1 MTNFFTLNRENLS
14 DAQSEI
20 EQQLSQLKIERKD
33 ILRTQLLVE
42 EIFLRMVNNAD
53 VEQATIRVVKNFFGN
68 VQIKMSATGTPY
80 DPLVEVFDL
89 DEDDDEYYR
98 TLILKAN
105 RQKMSWLHEKNQNVV
120 TINVQSETNLQM
132 KLTLGGMFGGLLCG
146 VFMKE
151 IFSPETIKLFNDGL
165 ITPINTMF
173 LNALGLVIAPVIF
186 FSVLCGVTGMGAGAG
201 VGRVGSK
208 LIGLYTSTSV
218 IASIVGLFI
227 AKSFFSSGVP
237 QVGTIAAAQNTE
249 AYEFSMTKFIVDII
263 PSNMVSPIAD
273 RNLLQVI
280 FIAVFFGLALNALG
294 NKTKLLQDLAN
305 VGNEFF
311 TKLVGMIVLFV
322 PLIAFFAMMEL
333 ASDTDFAMILTMG
346 KLVVGLLIC
355 SAAMLLVYAILIR
368 FVGKIS
374 PMPFLKKIPS
384 LWPIPFATSSSA
396 VTMPFT
402 MNFCTKKLGVA
413 EKISSFSIPIG
424 TTVNMNGGCFYLPIV
439 VIMFLKMYD
448 VEVDLNAIII
458 ILTMT
463 LSLSVAGP
471 AVPNAS
477 VIGILTITSTFGV
490 PNDIAGL
497 LFCIAT
503 VCERVVTCF
512 NVTGDVASAVVL
524 SRLENSTDEKIYFAG

>member
-1 MTNFFTLNRENLS
+1 MANCFTLNRENLS

-20 EQQLSQLKIERKD
+20 ERQLSNLKIERKD

-42 EIFLRMVNNAD
+42 EIFMRMVNNAD
-53 VEQATIRVVKNFFGN
+53 VEQATIRVVKNFFGT
-68 VQIKMSATGTPY
+68 VQVKMSVTGTPY
-80 DPLVEVFDL
+80 DPLVEVFDI

-151 IFSPETIKLFNDGL
+151 IFSPETIKLFNDAL
-165 ITPINTMF
+165 ITPMNTMF

-201 VGRVGSK
+201 IGRVGSK

-218 IASIVGLFI
+218 VALFVGLFI
-227 AKSFFSSGVP
+227 AKSFFGSGVP
-237 QVGTIAAAQNTE
+237 QVGTIAAAQNTA

-294 NKTKLLQDLAN
+294 NKVKLLQDLAN
-305 VGNEFF
+305 VCNEFF

-355 SAAMLLVYAILIR
+355 CFAMMIVYAILIR

-424 TTVNMNGGCFYLPIV
+424 TTVNMNGGCFYLPIA

-448 VEVDLNAIII
+448 VEVDFNAIII

-497 LFCIAT
+497 LFCIST
-503 VCERVVTCF
+503 VCDRVVTCF